1 MSMLRFKVVEEAFKR
16 KATTVEIPKERP
28 EKYYARSVFN
38 RQKMFEYLP
47 ADTYRALVNAIDN
60 KEPLSRDL
68 ADSVAEGMKR
78 WAIDNGAR
86 HYTHWFQPLTETT
99 ACSWPMSPG

>member
-1 MSMLRFKVVEEAFKR
+1 MSTLRFKVVEEASNR
-16 KATTVEIPKERP
+16 KAVHVEIPSERP
-28 EKYYARSVFN
+28 AAYYACKVFT

-47 ADTYRALVNAIDN
+47 RETFDSLVNAIEN
-60 KEPLSRDL
+60 KEPLPRQY
-68 ADSVAEGMKR
+68 ADSVAQGMKQ

-99 ACSWPMSPG
+99 AEKHDG